1 MYRQLDLSFYSTA
14 KAAKPREKEQV
25 ILVRASSLDRRQLL
39 TAQGLGYDD
48 AAFFSMEGT
57 MKRLQDTVA
66 LVTGGGRGIGRAI
79 CLRLAQENAKVAI
92 ADILEH
98 DAEQVVAEITNNGG
112 QAMVVKTDVT
122 HLDQVRACVQQVTNT
137 WGRIDV
143 LINNAG
149 WDKLEP
155 FVESQP
161 ETWEKVIAIN
171 LKGPISFCHA
181 VIPQMIARKTGKII
195 SISSDAGRV
204 GSTGEAVYS
213 ACKAGLIGFSKTL
226 ARELARAK
234 INVNVVC
241 PGPTETPLLKGI
253 TGGEAGAKVIDAMTR
268 AVPFRRLGQ
277 PEEIAAAVAFFASP
291 DADFVTGQ
299 VLSVSGGLTMAG

>member
-1 MYRQLDLSFYSTA
+1 MRMNN
-14 KAAKPREKEQV
+14 K
-25 ILVRASSLDRRQLL
+25 
-39 TAQGLGYDD
+39 
-48 AAFFSMEGT
+48 
-57 MKRLQDTVA
+57 VA

-79 CLRLAQENAKVAI
+79 SLRLAEEGAKVAI
-92 ADILEH
+92 ADILEN
-98 DAEQVVAEITNNGG
+98 DAAQVVAEIKQNGG
-112 QAMVVKTDVT
+112 QALLVKTDVT
-122 HLDQVRACVQQVTNT
+122 DLEQVRTCVQTVTDT
-137 WGRIDV
+137 WGQVDILV
-143 LINNAG
+143 NNAG

-155 FVESQP
+155 FVESKP

-181 VIPQMIARKTGKII
+181 VLPQMIARKAGKII

-213 ACKAGLIGFSKTL
+213 ACKAGVIGFSKTL

-277 PEEIAAAVAFFASP
+277 PEEIAAAVAFFASA

-299 VLSVSGGLTMAG
+299 VLSVSGGLTMVG

>member
-1 MYRQLDLSFYSTA
+1 MQ
-14 KAAKPREKEQV
+14 
-25 ILVRASSLDRRQLL
+25 
-39 TAQGLGYDD
+39 
-48 AAFFSMEGT
+48 
-57 MKRLQDTVA
+57 RLQNKVA
-66 LVTGGGRGIGRAI
+66 LVTGGSRGIGRAI
-79 CLRLAQENAKVAI
+79 SLRLAEEGAKIAI
-92 ADILEH
+92 ADILEEE
-98 DAEQVVAEITNNGG
+98 AAQVVAEIAKNNG
-112 QAMVVKTDVT
+112 QAISVTTDVT
-122 HLDQVRACVQQVTNT
+122 NLDQVRACVQKVTDT
-137 WGRIDV
+137 WGQVDV
-143 LINNAG
+143 LVNNAG

-155 FVESQP
+155 FVESKP

-181 VIPQMIARKTGKII
+181 VIPQMTTRKAGKII

-213 ACKAGLIGFSKTL
+213 ACKAGIIGFSKTL

-241 PGPTETPLLKGI
+241 PGPTDTPLLKGV
-253 TGGEAGAKVIDAMTR
+253 TGGETGAKVIDAMTR

-299 VLSVSGGLTMAG
+299 VLSVSGGLTMTG

>member
-1 MYRQLDLSFYSTA
+1 
-14 KAAKPREKEQV
+14 
-25 ILVRASSLDRRQLL
+25 
-39 TAQGLGYDD
+39 
-48 AAFFSMEGT
+48 
-57 MKRLQDTVA
+57 MKRLQDKVV
-66 LVTGGGRGIGRAI
+66 LVTGGSRGIGRAI
-79 CLRLAQENAKVAI
+79 SLRLAEEGAKVAI
-92 ADILEH
+92 ADILVDE
-98 DAEQVVAEITNNGG
+98 AGQVASEIVKTGG
-112 QAMVVKTDVT
+112 QSMVVTTDVT
-122 HLDQVRACVQQVTNT
+122 DLEQVRACVQKVTEAWGQV
-137 WGRIDV
+137 DV
-143 LINNAG
+143 LVNNAG

-155 FVESQP
+155 FVESKP

-181 VIPQMIARKTGKII
+181 VIPQMIARKAGKII

-213 ACKAGLIGFSKTL
+213 ACKAGIIGFTKTL

>member
-1 MYRQLDLSFYSTA
+1 
-14 KAAKPREKEQV
+14 
-25 ILVRASSLDRRQLL
+25 
-39 TAQGLGYDD
+39 
-48 AAFFSMEGT
+48 
-57 MKRLQDTVA
+57 MKRLQDKVV

-79 CLRLAQENAKVAI
+79 CLRLAEEGAKVAVV
-92 ADILEH
+92 DILINE
-98 DAEQVVAEITNNGG
+98 AEQVAVEIKKSGG
-112 QAMVVKTDVT
+112 QAIAVQTDVT
-122 HLDQVRACVQQVTNT
+122 SLEQVRACVQTVTET
-137 WGRIDV
+137 WGRLDV
-143 LINNAG
+143 LVNNAG

-155 FVESQP
+155 FVESKP

-171 LKGPISFCHA
+171 LKGPIGFCHA
-181 VIPQMIARKTGKII
+181 VIPHMIARQAGKII

-204 GSTGEAVYS
+204 GSSGEAVYS
-213 ACKAGLIGFSKTL
+213 ACKAGIIGFSKTL

-253 TGGEAGAKVIDAMTR
+253 TEGSTGAKVIDAMTR

-277 PEEIAAAVAFFASP
+277 PEEVAAAVAFFASP

-299 VLSVSGGLTMAG
+299 VLSVSGGLTMVG